1 MSQSSILAADLWL
14 NDRYRVVCPLGGGG
28 FSQVYE
34 VQDGDTHKVLKV
46 LNLSAFQQPKIRQKA
61 IALFRREADFLSRF
75 RHPGVPRVESDGYF
89 VLELIDGLPL
99 HCLVMEKVVGLD
111 LQQWRREQAQPLA
124 QAQAIAW
131 LRQLIEI
138 LLPLH
143 QQQFFHRDIKP
154 ANIMLR
160 SDGQLVL
167 IDFGAVREI
176 TETYLKRQRGQ
187 ETGTAIISAGYTPP
201 EQAEG
206 QAVPQ
211 SDFFALGRTLVD
223 LLTGEDPMNLPKSSQ
238 TGQLIWHN
246 RAPEVSPLLID
257 LIDQL
262 MAPFPGQRP
271 QTCEEIGDRLNQ
283 IERVLA
289 QKRWLPLRWIRRQR
303 SLKDW
308 RQLRAMLLKGG
319 LAAGLVLTGNL
330 WLGREGIS
338 TMLNDQGVTAYEVGD
353 HDTASWYYQSA
364 LLFDPGNS
372 SAHFNLG
379 DLYETRQQFEQA
391 YAEYQQALQE
401 GQLKAYNNLARL
413 EIQNNRNDRA
423 VILLKSGLPK
433 AVEPELRYAML
444 KNLGWAEL
452 NLKQY
457 DEAQQ
462 NLEASIALNS
472 KQAAAHCLMAQ
483 VLMVQPNIKT
493 STVAAEWRLCIQ
505 YANPQK
511 NLDEKLW
518 VEMAQRFLASVK
530 GAS

>member
-1 MSQSSILAADLWL
+1 MSQSSLLAADLWL

-34 VQDGDTHKVLKV
+34 VQDGDTQKVLKV
-46 LNLSAFQQPKIRQKA
+46 LNLSAFQQPQIREKA

-75 RHPGVPRVESDGYF
+75 RHLGVPRVEPDGYF
-89 VLELIDGLPL
+89 VCESVDGLPL

-111 LQQWRREQAQPLA
+111 LQQWRREQARPLA

-131 LRQLIEI
+131 LRQLVEI

-223 LLTGEDPMNLPKSSQ
+223 LLTGEDPMNLPKNSQ
-238 TGQLIWHN
+238 TGQLIWHD
-246 RAPEVSPLLID
+246 RASGISPLLSD
-257 LIDQL
+257 LIDDL

-283 IERVLA
+283 IERVLSRR
-289 QKRWLPLRWIRRQR
+289 RWLPLGWVRRQR
-303 SLKDW
+303 SLKDR
-308 RQLRAMLLKGG
+308 RQRRGTLLKTGV
-319 LAAGLVLTGNL
+319 AAMVLIGNL
-330 WLGREGIS
+330 WVGRENIS
-338 TMLNDQGVTAYEVGD
+338 QTLNDRGVAVYEVGD
-353 HDTASWYYQSA
+353 RNTAFLYYQSA
-364 LLFDPGNS
+364 LLFNPENS
-372 SAHFNLG
+372 AAHFNLG
-379 DLYETRQQFEQA
+379 DLHETRQQFEQA
-391 YAEYQQALQE
+391 YAEYRQARQKGE
-401 GQLKAYNNLARL
+401 LKAYNNLARL
-413 EIQNNRNDRA
+413 EIRYKRYDRA
-423 VILLKSGLPK
+423 LDLLKEGLPK
-433 AVEPELRYAML
+433 ATEPELRYTML

-452 NLKQY
+452 GLKQY
-457 DEAQQ
+457 DAAQRDLQ
-462 NLEASIALNS
+462 AAIALNPT
-472 KQAAAHCLMAQ
+472 KAAAHCLMAQ
-483 VLMVQPNIKT
+483 HPILRNSVVK
-493 STVAAEWRLCIQ
+493 AEWQHCIQ
-505 YANPQK
+505 YAEPK
-511 NLDEKLW
+511 DPDEKLW
-518 VEMAQRFLASVK
+518 MQMAKRFLASIK
-530 GAS
+530 GTS